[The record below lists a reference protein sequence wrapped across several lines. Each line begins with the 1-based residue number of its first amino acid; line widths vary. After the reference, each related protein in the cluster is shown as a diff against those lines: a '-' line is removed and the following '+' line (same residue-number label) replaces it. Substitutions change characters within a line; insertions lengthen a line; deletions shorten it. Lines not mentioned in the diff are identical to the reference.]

1 MRSVRCERPSGT
13 STMATES
20 EEDTSTIFLLTFCT
34 TVLLPWTLIKLTR
47 ASSDEAAAWRKLG
60 FGAEAATAY
69 HMSTCWMQQPHKAN
83 MATKPRGTIVVALSE
98 GLPSHMVTPPTTAA
112 PSRCADLAVP
122 GRQRARRGAH
132 VVDRGGILAVVVRPD
147 PSPALGAVASLIP
160 HQAVSG
166 SG

>member
-1 MRSVRCERPSGT
+1 MSPILRTKDVRLVVGG
-13 STMATES
+13 
-20 EEDTSTIFLLTFCT
+20 
-34 TVLLPWTLIKLTR
+34 
-47 ASSDEAAAWRKLG
+47 EAAGLDGKPRKLG

-98 GLPSHMVTPPTTAA
+98 GLPPHMVTPPTTSAA
-112 PSRCADLAVP
+112 SRCADLAVR

-147 PSPALGAVASLIP
+147 PSPALGAVAQRALTPTWHSNGGLDLR
-160 HQAVSG
+160 
-166 SG
+166 